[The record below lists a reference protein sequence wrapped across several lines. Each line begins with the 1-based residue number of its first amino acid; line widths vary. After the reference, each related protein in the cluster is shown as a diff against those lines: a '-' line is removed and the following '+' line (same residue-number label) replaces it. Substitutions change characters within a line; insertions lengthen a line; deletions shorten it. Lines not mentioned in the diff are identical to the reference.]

1 MKNRIIKQLTKNPV
15 IFLLLLLICGSV
27 IFMAFQSLFGT
38 SKQRSLN
45 TKKNASRIEL
55 SCTKGYII
63 SADYGDKDTQGVA
76 KRLTLTLLKDAQSQ
90 TLEMSVA
97 PSGSGARFE
106 TSDKMYSFWEHQGEF
121 TLAKQDETLSVCRT
135 IEPDQTRPSL
145 LTKTWKWEKTEYSDN
160 TIIEPTQEGEFA
172 LTFKQDGKV
181 MIQTD
186 CNAMSSTYQLDGSKV
201 TFGDIMSTK
210 KYCEGSQENEFA
222 QTLKE
227 IVTFFFTEE
236 GVLIMELKYDSGS
249 MTFK

>member
-1 MKNRIIKQLTKNPV
+1 MNNIRKQITKKPIV
-15 IFLLLLLICGSV
+15 PLLLVLIGGALIYMV
-27 IFMAFQSLFGT
+27 FLSLFGSSKSSLLNPKSDT
-38 SKQRSLN
+38 SN
-45 TKKNASRIEL
+45 TEL
-55 SCTKGYII
+55 SCTEGYII
-63 SADYGDKDTQGVA
+63 SAHYKDKDGQGIA
-76 KRLTLTLLKDAQSQ
+76 KRLTLTLLKDAKSQ

-145 LTKTWKWEKTEYSDN
+145 MTKTWKWEKTEYSDD
-160 TIIEPTQEGEFA
+160 TLVEPTKESAFA

-186 CNAMSSTYQLDGSKV
+186 CNAMSSTYQLDGSKL
-201 TFGDIMSTK
+201 TFGEIMSTK

-222 QTLKE
+222 KMLKE